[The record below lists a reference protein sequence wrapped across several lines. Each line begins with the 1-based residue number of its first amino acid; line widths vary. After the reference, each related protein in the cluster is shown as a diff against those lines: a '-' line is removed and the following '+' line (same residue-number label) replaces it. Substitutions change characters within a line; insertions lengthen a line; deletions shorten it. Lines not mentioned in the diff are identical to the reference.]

1 MVPGRSF
8 SSGGVRKL
16 PEPDHGAVRAIDA
29 KTGAIKWEYVLPTPS
44 LAGVMSTASGLVFAG
59 DNEGYFN
66 AFDSRTG
73 KKLWSYRTGSLIW
86 GAAPT
91 TVMLDGKQVVMLPS
105 GNTLV
110 AFGLQEP

>member
-1 MVPGRSF
+1 LHGEDALTFLARSLL
-8 SSGGVRKL
+8 V
-16 PEPDHGAVRAIDA
+16 
-29 KTGAIKWEYVLPTPS
+29 
-44 LAGVMSTASGLVFAG
+44 LVFAG